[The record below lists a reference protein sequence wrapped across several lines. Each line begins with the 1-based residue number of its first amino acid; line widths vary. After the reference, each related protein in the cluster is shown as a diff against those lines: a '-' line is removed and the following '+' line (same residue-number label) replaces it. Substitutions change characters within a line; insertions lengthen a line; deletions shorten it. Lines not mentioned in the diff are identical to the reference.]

1 MSPNRCLNKSFNSTL
16 VQLKGGRVMRG
27 GEEMQSFNSTLVQ
40 LKDCQTIIRAPIHK
54 SFNSTLVQL
63 KDDKMAYQL
72 WSNNVSILPQFN

>member
-40 LKDCQTIIRAPIHK
+40 LKD
-54 SFNSTLVQL
+54 
-63 KDDKMAYQL
+63 DKMAYQL